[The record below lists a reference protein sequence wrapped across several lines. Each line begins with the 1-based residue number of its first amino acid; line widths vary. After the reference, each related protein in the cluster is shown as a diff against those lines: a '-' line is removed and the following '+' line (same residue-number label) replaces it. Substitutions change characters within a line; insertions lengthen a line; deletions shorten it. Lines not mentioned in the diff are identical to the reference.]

1 MSENN
6 PQDPRRL
13 WRTKTDPSTGEVTIT
28 NPEDDP
34 WDTDSLLY
42 LPDGASPVNP
52 GPDLLEIY
60 VAMVIGARSKDR
72 DFSDE
77 VALDRCTEDVRTA
90 ITHVLGWI
98 EAAAPADL
106 SEDRKHRLTI
116 GQLQG
121 MPVEMLDR
129 KYNLYRMENHGIN
142 LEEHPEYR
150 SYQAF
155 DEMGVVTPP
164 THEQMANIIIAKP
177 GRARELG

>member
-13 WRTKTDPSTGEVTIT
+13 WRTKTDPSTGQVTIT

-98 EAAAPADL
+98 EAASPADL
-106 SEDRKHRLTI
+106 SEERTHRLTME
-116 GQLQG
+116 QLQG
-121 MPVEMLDR
+121 TPVEMLDR
-129 KYNLYRMENHGIN
+129 KYNLYRMENQGIN

-155 DEMGVVTPP
+155 YEMGVVTPP
-164 THEQMANIIIAKP
+164 THEQMANMIIAKP
-177 GRARELG
+177 GRSSEK

>member
-77 VALDRCTEDVRTA
+77 VALDRCT
-90 ITHVLGWI
+90 G
-98 EAAAPADL
+98 
-106 SEDRKHRLTI
+106 
-116 GQLQG
+116 
-121 MPVEMLDR
+121 
-129 KYNLYRMENHGIN
+129 
-142 LEEHPEYR
+142 
-150 SYQAF
+150 
-155 DEMGVVTPP
+155 
-164 THEQMANIIIAKP
+164 
-177 GRARELG
+177 GRAHRHNLRTGLARGSRPG